1 MPQQQHAHAGTLRYL
16 FFGLPQRVRLQSQA
30 LDALLVLIVP
40 FTRIARILALDI
52 IIIIIF
58 QAQGVEQVASA

>member
-40 FTRIARILALDI
+40 FTFVVVKYRLV
-52 IIIIIF
+52 F
-58 QAQGVEQVASA
+58 VP